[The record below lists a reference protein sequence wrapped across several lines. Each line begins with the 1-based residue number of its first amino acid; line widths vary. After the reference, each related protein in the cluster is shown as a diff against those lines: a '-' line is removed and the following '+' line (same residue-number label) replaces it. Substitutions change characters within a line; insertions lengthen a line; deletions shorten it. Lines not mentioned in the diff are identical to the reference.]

1 MKDIMLKSMPLALL
15 LVVSIPAFA
24 EPILVEAEDATKS
37 SGVTTEADEL
47 CSGGKR
53 VGYVG
58 KGRTLTF
65 TVRAEEEGLYQMTS
79 YYMTRDNRRMEIV
92 VGGEDT
98 YKAYCP
104 KTGAWDGTAIGTVST
119 SISLKAGSNTIVVG
133 NASADAPNLD
143 KFEFLYI
150 GEHPDEEPPVDMSD
164 ALACTSPGGILEVRV
179 KADDK
184 GRAVYAVTRAGEPL
198 LMPSR
203 LGFEGR
209 TFFASGIVEHSQT
222 EVDEPFDLMH
232 GRTSHADNHYT
243 ELRATFQGSTE
254 AERLTVVFRIFD
266 DAVALRYEM
275 AEGSLTHFE
284 GERTEFNFATFQ
296 QALAQEHHKCY
307 EGYYELRP
315 WDELVASAEN
325 RSGFGEPMLVQTS
338 ASTYAL
344 LTEAC
349 HTGQH
354 AACKIVQGSK
364 EGSLRLALV
373 ATNDADTVSAI
384 TYPFASSWR
393 TLIVGS
399 LPDIVESSVVQA
411 LNPAPTGNF
420 SWVKPGRVAWNWAEE
435 TRRSAY
441 ANNTRDINV
450 AKRYVDLAEHLG
462 WEYVLIDD
470 GWENNINLATFVRYA
485 RQHGVDVLVW
495 YNNKFSETYSECVT
509 KLRNLASQGV
519 KGVKID
525 FFDDDKQA
533 TIKKYQTI
541 LRAAAVARLMVD
553 FHGSTRPTGWERT
566 YPNLM
571 TMEAVLGGEM
581 LLSHPDMT
589 QADHAANLVLSRNAI
604 GPMDF
609 TPIKLAQR
617 SGSLKTHANTAENPY
632 TTWSYQLAT
641 WTLFESG
648 LQCLIDCPD
657 NIIDSPIEP
666 VLRQVPVTWDET
678 RLLEAEPAKYATLAR
693 RSSND
698 WYVATVSKNARIAR
712 IKLDFLEAD
721 KDYTAYIYR
730 DGTCTFDI
738 AFQKRTVTSAT
749 TLSLAVK
756 ANGGATVIITTDEN
770 RPCLHATNYE
780 AESAA
785 GGTKKSSEHC
795 SGGYYKTVRE
805 NASLKFSRVKA
816 DGDGEYAVTLYYMLP
831 DEERRA
837 YIQVDDDGEK
847 AYYDFHSRDEFDQSK
862 GLVLGMKTV
871 YVQLKE
877 GTNII
882 CYGCEDGVCP
892 DLDRITVAPT
902 KETQDLI
909 DGISQPDA
917 KPTNTDRALR
927 LEGDCI
933 VCSTFDGGTL
943 SIFDLNGHLLQK
955 TSVEAGEE
963 RIKLLHL
970 KEGERMP
977 FIASLNVGIRAFA
990 RKFLIQK

>member
-435 TRRSAY
+435 TGRSAY

-495 YNNKFSETYSECVT
+495 YNNNKFSETYSECVT

-693 RSSND
+693 
-698 WYVATVSKNARIAR
+698 
-712 IKLDFLEAD
+712 
-721 KDYTAYIYR
+721 

-770 RPCLHATNYE
+770 RPCLRATNYE

-831 DEERRA
+831 DEGRRA
-837 YIQVDDDGEK
+837 YIQVGDDGEK

-909 DGISQPDA
+909 DGISLPDA

-970 KEGERMP
+970 KESERMP
-977 FIASLNVGIRAFA
+977 FIASLNVGTRAFA

>member
-1 MKDIMLKSMPLALL
+1 MKS
-15 LVVSIPAFA
+15 
-24 EPILVEAEDATKS
+24 
-37 SGVTTEADEL
+37 
-47 CSGGKR
+47 
-53 VGYVG
+53 
-58 KGRTLTF
+58 TL
-65 TVRAEEEGLYQMTS
+65 
-79 YYMTRDNRRMEIV
+79 
-92 VGGEDT
+92 
-98 YKAYCP
+98 
-104 KTGAWDGTAIGTVST
+104 
-119 SISLKAGSNTIVVG
+119 
-133 NASADAPNLD
+133 
-143 KFEFLYI
+143 
-150 GEHPDEEPPVDMSD
+150 
-164 ALACTSPGGILEVRV
+164 
-179 KADDK
+179 
-184 GRAVYAVTRAGEPL
+184 
-198 LMPSR
+198 
-203 LGFEGR
+203 
-209 TFFASGIVEHSQT
+209 
-222 EVDEPFDLMH
+222 
-232 GRTSHADNHYT
+232 
-243 ELRATFQGSTE
+243 
-254 AERLTVVFRIFD
+254 
-266 DAVALRYEM
+266 

-495 YNNKFSETYSECVT
+495 YNNNKFSETYSECVT

-770 RPCLHATNYE
+770 RPCLRATNYE

-805 NASLKFSRVKA
+805 NASLRFSRVKA

-837 YIQVDDDGEK
+837 YIQVGDDGEK

-917 KPTNTDRALR
+917 KPTNVGQALR

-943 SIFDLNGHLLQK
+943 SIFDTDGHLLQK
-955 TSVEAGEE
+955 TDVGAGEARVE
-963 RIKLLHL
+963 VLPFKSD
-970 KEGERMP
+970 GMP
-977 FIASLNVGIRAFA
+977 FIASLNTGIRAFA
-990 RKFLIQK
+990 RKFVLRK